1 MPEYKAIDKLFYSF
15 HSEFEAIVMDMIAEK
30 TDKRI
35 MDTMFED
42 FDCLQEEYHEKLHQ
56 KRRSADYPD
65 VDPGNEAQYNIF
77 RNA

>member
-1 MPEYKAIDKLFYSF
+1 MWGDSMPDCKAVNDLFYSF

-42 FDCLQEEYHEKLHQ
+42 FDRLQEEYHEKLRQ
-56 KRRSADYPD
+56 ICREDGEDR
-65 VDPGNEAQYNIF
+65 G
-77 RNA
+77 